1 MGTDG
6 HEITHRGHEMGT
18 STGAD
23 MANTGGTRKLPSGRW
38 QARFVDPAGKRR
50 NAPFTF
56 VTKRDATTWLA
67 KTAAAI
73 SAGTWIDPDAPKPPP
88 ALTLKAYADAWL
100 PRRRVRGRALAPR
113 TVTEY
118 RAMLDNRI
126 LPELGA
132 VPVPDLSCSQI
143 ETWYSSMDDVP
154 TLQSRA
160 YGLLR
165 AILASAVDE
174 DIISVNPGAIRGG
187 GHTDTARRI
196 EPATVTELEKIADAM
211 PPAYRLLILL
221 MGWCALRFGEA
232 TELRRSD
239 IDTRKGI
246 IRIRRA
252 VVKVTEIPDHLPHGS
267 ALCSCR
273 QGCIIST
280 PKTAAGVRDV
290 TIPRSLLP
298 LVREHL
304 LRYAAP
310 DNEPGDGLLFPATNT
325 GGHLTASSLTR
336 RWNAARKA
344 GNRPDLRL
352 HDLRHT
358 GLTLA
363 AQAGATTREL
373 MDRAG
378 HTTPAVALRYQHA
391 VDSRRS
397 VLADRLDGMRT
408 GSTSAN

>member
-1 MGTDG
+1 
-6 HEITHRGHEMGT
+6 
-18 STGAD
+18 

-50 NAPFTF
+50 TAPMTF

-67 KTAAAI
+67 RTAAAI

-88 ALTLKAYADAWL
+88 ALTLKAYADEWL
-100 PRRRVRGRALAPR
+100 PRRRVRGRQLAPR

-126 LPELGA
+126 IPELGA
-132 VPVPDLSCSQI
+132 VPVPDLTRSQI
-143 ETWYSSMDDVP
+143 EKWYSTLDDVP
-154 TLQSRA
+154 TLQSRC

-174 DIISVNPGAIRGG
+174 EIITVNPAAIRGG
-187 GHTDTARRI
+187 GHTETARRI
-196 EPATVTELEKIADAM
+196 EPATVSELEKIADAM
-211 PPAYRLLILL
+211 PPAYRLLILI

-239 IDTRKGI
+239 IDTKRGI

-252 VVKVTEIPDHLPHGS
+252 VVKVSTIPDNLPHGS

-273 QGCIIST
+273 KGCIVGT
-280 PKTAAGVRDV
+280 PKTTAGIRDV
-290 TIPRSLLP
+290 TIPASLLP
-298 LVREHL
+298 MVREHL
-304 LRYAAP
+304 LAYAAP
-310 DNEPGDGLLFPATNT
+310 DNEPGDGLLFPAPIT
-325 GGHLTASSLTR
+325 GGHITASSLTR
-336 RWNAARKA
+336 QWTKARKA

-363 AQAGATTREL
+363 AQAGATTKEL

-397 VLADRLDGMRT
+397 VLADRLDSMRT
-408 GSTSAN
+408 GSTDSNNASTAK